1 MTAPVNIVCMKWG
14 TAYGPHYVN
23 RLRAMAARH
32 MTRPFRFMCFT
43 DDPAGLDPEV
53 ETAPLPP
60 ITLDAYQ
67 DLPWKKV
74 ALFNRQLADLQGTAL
89 FLDLDLIVVDSL
101 EPFFDFEPGKL
112 CIIHNWTH
120 PDRRVGNSSVLRFE
134 IGADPEVLDT
144 FHEHSVQHW
153 VDLYRNEQAYLSHMK
168 PDLVFW
174 PAEWCVSFKKHCLP
188 KGIRRWFVPATIP
201 EGTRIVVFHGHP
213 KPDEAFEGRWPGGIH
228 KQLRPARWIG
238 DHWRE

>member
-14 TAYGPHYVN
+14 TVYGPHYVN
-23 RLRAMAARH
+23 RLHAMVARQLDL
-32 MTRPFRFMCFT
+32 PFRFMCFT
-43 DDPAGLDPEV
+43 DDPTGIDPKI

-67 DLPWKKV
+67 DYPWKKL
-74 ALFNRQLADLQGTAL
+74 ALFNRTLADLEGTAL
-89 FLDLDLIVVDSL
+89 FLDLDLIVVDRL
-101 EPFFDFEPGKL
+101 EPFFEYEPGKL
-112 CIIHNWTH
+112 AIIHNWTH
-120 PDRRVGNSSVLRFE
+120 PDRRVGNSSVFRFE
-134 IGADPEVLDT
+134 IGADPQVLDT

-168 PDLVFW
+168 PELVFW
-174 PAEWCVSFKKHCLP
+174 PGPWCVSFKKHCLP
-188 KGIRRWFVPATIP
+188 KGIRRWFVPAKIP
-201 EGTRIVVFHGHP
+201 EGTKIVVFHGHP

-228 KQLRPARWIG
+228 KRLRPARWIG